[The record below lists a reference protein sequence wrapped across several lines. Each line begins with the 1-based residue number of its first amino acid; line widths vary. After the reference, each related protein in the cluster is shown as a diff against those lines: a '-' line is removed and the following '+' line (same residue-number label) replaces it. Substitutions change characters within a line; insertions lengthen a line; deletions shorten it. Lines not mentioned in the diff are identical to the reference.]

1 MTYIL
6 DTNAITALMKG
17 HAPVVERLAA
27 VSKADVMLPQ
37 PALAEIAYG
46 IARLPRSK
54 RRTWLQERFD
64 LVRSEI
70 GRAVWSDEVSEAF
83 GRIKAALEKRG
94 QRIEDMDAAIAA
106 HALAAGAVLV
116 TADRTHMTRIPGVI
130 VEDWS
135 RERP

>member
-6 DTNAITALMKG
+6 DTNAISALMKG
-17 HAPVVERLAA
+17 QAAVVGRLAA
-27 VSKADVMLPQ
+27 VSKADVLLPQ

-46 IARLPRSK
+46 IARLPMSK

-64 LVRSEI
+64 LVRGEM
-70 GRAVWSDEVSEAF
+70 GRAAWSDEVSEAF
-83 GRIKAALEKRG
+83 GRIKAVLEKRG
-94 QRIEDMDAAIAA
+94 QPIEDMDAAIVA

-116 TADRTHMTRIPGVI
+116 TADRAHMTRIPGVI

-135 RERP
+135 DAG